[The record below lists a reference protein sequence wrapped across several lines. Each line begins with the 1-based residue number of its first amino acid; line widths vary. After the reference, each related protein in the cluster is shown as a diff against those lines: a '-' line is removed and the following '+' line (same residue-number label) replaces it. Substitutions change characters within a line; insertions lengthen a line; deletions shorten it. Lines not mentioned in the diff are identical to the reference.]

1 MIRPL
6 EDPGRPLAVLAM
18 LAVATAL
25 AGCASGPDFRAP
37 PAPAA
42 ERYTA
47 EALPAQTAAAPGL
60 AGQAQRFVSGQDI
73 PAQWWTLFRS
83 EPLDRLIRQ
92 ALADSPTLAA
102 AQATLRQA
110 QEDLRAGSSA
120 LLPRVDAGAG
130 AARQRANVPTAANPR
145 ATGVFDLYNA
155 SVQVSYTL
163 DAFGGVRRQ
172 IEALQAQVDFQDD
185 QLRAAHLALTA
196 NLVTTAVQEA
206 ALRAQQAATQ
216 DIAAIQQQQLDL
228 VERRFRLGS
237 IARGDV
243 LAQQALL
250 AQTRATLPGL
260 ERSLAQTRHRLAVL
274 AGRLPDA
281 GDLPEFTLESL
292 QLPVELPVSVPS
304 ALVRQRPDIRA
315 AEAQLHAANALVG
328 VATANLYPQITLSGS
343 YGYAATSPGRLFDG
357 DSVLWSVGA
366 SLLQPL
372 FHAGEL
378 DARRAAA
385 VAAHDAAAAQY
396 RSTVLLA
403 FQNVAD
409 TLRALQADALTLQAQ
424 GEAEASA
431 RASLDLATRQYQLG
445 ASSSLAVLDAQRQ
458 YQQARIA
465 LVQAQAAR
473 HADTAA
479 LFQAMGGGWWNR
491 PDPLADARERFAADA
506 RHPDESVKR
515 DEAQR

>member
-1 MIRPL
+1 MTLLYLYMTRRAL
-6 EDPGRPLAVLAM
+6 SAVVVTA
-18 LAVATAL
+18 AL
-25 AGCASGPDFRAP
+25 AGCASGPDFHAP
-37 PAPAA
+37 PGPRT

-47 EALPAQTAAAPGL
+47 EALDAETVAAPVL
-60 AGQAQRFVSGQDI
+60 AGNAQRFVTGADI
-73 PAQWWTLFRS
+73 PAQWSALFGS
-83 EPLDRLIRQ
+83 GSLDRLIRQ

-110 QEDLRAGSSA
+110 QEDLRAGSGA
-120 LLPRVDAGAG
+120 LMPRVDVGAG
-130 AARQRANVPTAANPR
+130 VARQRARAPTAADPS
-145 ATGVFDLYNA
+145 ATAVYDLYNA

-163 DAFGGVRRQ
+163 DTFGGVRRQ
-172 IEALQAQVDFQDD
+172 IEALQAQVDFHTE
-185 QLRAAHLALTA
+185 QLEAAHLALTA

-206 ALRAQQAATQ
+206 ALRAQRAATLELV
-216 DIAAIQQQQLDL
+216 AIQQRQFDL
-228 VERRFRLGS
+228 LERRWQLGG
-237 IARGDV
+237 IARGEV

-250 AQTRATLPGL
+250 AQTRASLPGL
-260 ERSLAQTRHRLAVL
+260 DLGLARTRHRLAVL

-281 GDLPEFTLESL
+281 GDLPEFTLEAL
-292 QLPVELPVSVPS
+292 QLPVQLPVSVPS

-315 AEAQLHAANALVG
+315 AEALLHSANALVG
-328 VATANLYPQITLSGS
+328 VTTANLYPQITLSGS
-343 YGYAATSPGRLFDG
+343 YGFAATSPGRLLDG
-357 DSVLWSVGA
+357 RSLLWSAGA

-372 FHAGEL
+372 FDAGRL
-378 DARRAAA
+378 DAQRAAA

-409 TLRALQADALTLQAQ
+409 TLRALQADALALQAQ
-424 GEAEASA
+424 AEAEASA

-445 ASSSLAVLDAQRQ
+445 AVSSLAVLDAQRQ

-465 LVQAQAAR
+465 LVGAQAAR

-491 PDPLADARERFAADA
+491 PDRADIALDRDVSDA
-506 RHPDESVKR
+506 RHPNEPVIDRKP
-515 DEAQR
+515 